1 MRTHGEDTHAVCTR
15 SAKSTNLE
23 GFLALHEGFLVRR
36 ELRLVTELPGSGG
49 ERERGGERG
58 GGKWVKGVKGVK
70 WVTGGAGEC
79 KCT

>member
-1 MRTHGEDTHAVCTR
+1 MCTR

-70 WVTGGAGEC
+70 GAKEVKAVKGVKGTKERKGE
-79 KCT
+79 